1 MTSCCSYN
9 PSYCSCW
16 CCFWCYLLL
25 CSVWFRCVVLTTCC
39 SFSPTNCSCWWFF
52 YVTYCCVMFDLD
64 MSYWQLVVRTSPLT
78 AVVDVTVLPALVLV
92 RRVTPRSGGVLCCP
106 AEVVR
111 QSPVGEV
118 LSVVGVAVGVL
129 GVPAL
134 TGKQAV
140 GHWLGPHV
148 TPRPPIVKTVVVY
161 KIQS

>member
-1 MTSCCSYN
+1 MCSVWFRYVVLTTCFSYI
-9 PSYCSCW
+9 PTYCSCW
-16 CCFWCYLLL
+16 CYFWCDLLL
-25 CSVWFRCVVLTTCC
+25 CSIWFRSVVLTTCC
-39 SFSPTNCSCWWFF
+39 SYT
-52 YVTYCCVMFDLD
+52 T
-64 MSYWQLVVRTSPLT
+64 LT
-78 AVVDVTVLPALVLV
+78 AVVNVTVLPSFVLV

-118 LSVVGVAVGVL
+118 LSVVGVPVGVL

-134 TGKQAV
+134 TSKQAV